1 MKLSELLYSS
11 LPESKRVWYGTRN
24 EPNPGLQSWYDD
36 YYGSDD
42 PMEFYRNNPRPP
54 ERIERDV
61 PARFDIRVLRRK
73 LPTYEQKL
81 RYLRDTCLHIGE
93 GSSRVVFAISPKQA
107 IKLAGGYSLSTG
119 TETVK
124 DPSVDMKNMR
134 RAGEYQNQKELEL
147 FEKAEKNGY
156 SVLLPR
162 IFEIADDSSWLLT
175 ELVRPLS
182 DQSEL
187 RDMMGF
193 EDNQITFARVMEM
206 LSTQDG
212 WKSDLGAE
220 ILDDL
225 GSEDGRYVRLV
236 VKMLKD
242 NPNIL
247 AGDLE
252 PHDQWGKGSDGR
264 LVILDI
270 GADNTIM
277 KRFYFR

>member
-54 ERIERDV
+54 ERVERDV

-107 IKLAGGYSLSTG
+107 IKLAGGSSLSTG

-134 RAGEYQNQKELEL
+134 RAGEYQNQKELKL

-156 SVLLPR
+156 GVLLPR

-175 ELVRPLS
+175 ELVRPLA

-193 EDNQITFARVMEM
+193 EDDQIMFDSVMEM
-206 LSTQDG
+206 LTTQHG
-212 WKSDLGAE
+212 WKSTFGAE

-252 PHDQWGKGSDGR
+252 PYDQWGKGSDGR
-264 LVILDI
+264 LVILDV
-270 GADNTIM
+270 GADNAIM
-277 KRFYFR
+277 KRFYFK